1 MAKVLI
7 VDDSPMI
14 RALIKNL
21 VEQRNHETYEASCSS
36 EALDQFHKVNPDVVY
51 LDIIMDNNK
60 LTGMEALKQMKKERP
75 DAVVVMVTSI
85 SDQESI
91 IKECVDYGANE
102 YISKPFKDE
111 EILEVLDT
119 YAS

>member
-1 MAKVLI
+1 
-7 VDDSPMI
+7 MI

-21 VEQRNHETYEASCSS
+21 VEQKEHETYEASCYS
-36 EALDQFHKVNPDVVY
+36 EALEQFRSVKPDIVY

-60 LTGMEALKQMKKERP
+60 LTGMDALKKMKKESP
-75 DAVVVMVTSI
+75 DTAVVMVTSL

-102 YISKPFKDE
+102 YISKPFKDD
-111 EILEVLDT
+111 EILDVLKT
-119 YAS
+119 YTS